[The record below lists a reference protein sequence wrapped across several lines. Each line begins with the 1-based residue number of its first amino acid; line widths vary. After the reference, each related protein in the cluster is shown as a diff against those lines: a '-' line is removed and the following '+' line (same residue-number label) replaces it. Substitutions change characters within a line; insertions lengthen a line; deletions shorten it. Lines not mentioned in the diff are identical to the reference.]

1 MLSPGSGNSC
11 LNMGPLHWEEAK
23 LAGSSLAMNSPFVA
37 LHTAPEEARWM
48 FVEATVRPSLLEQW
62 AYYSWK
68 RQFLCQI
75 SLCKRVYS
83 LALQRFCFVG
93 SFFTCCL
100 RIEKEAAELPWK
112 MSPQLLSL
120 TRMELCCAQTSSMC
134 ESNWL
139 ASHSSLM
146 C

>member
-1 MLSPGSGNSC
+1 
-11 LNMGPLHWEEAK
+11 MGPLLWEEAK

-37 LHTAPEEARWM
+37 PHTAPEEARWM

-75 SLCKRVYS
+75 SLCKRVHS

-100 RIEKEAAELPWK
+100 RIEKEAARAAMENEP
-112 MSPQLLSL
+112 SAPQPYQDGALLRSDV
-120 TRMELCCAQTSSMC
+120 Q
-134 ESNWL
+134 
-139 ASHSSLM
+139 HV
-146 C
+146 